1 MTPVQAIW
9 CPPELADRVF
19 KIEMW
24 DDASILAQTIEK
36 GDYWFLRNVRMRI
49 SLGGYLEGNMQQVEK
64 VRKLDENEASSNNHL
79 MALLESVNFVSVRCA
94 SL

>member
-1 MTPVQAIW
+1 MQASW

-24 DDASILAQTIEK
+24 DDASRLAQTMEK

-49 SLGGYLEGNMQQVEK
+49 SFGGYLEGNMQQVEK
-64 VRKLDENEASSNNHL
+64 VRKLEENEESSNIHL
-79 MALLESVNFVSVRCA
+79 MALLESVKFIFTHFV
-94 SL
+94 LTY